1 MNNFNLFFTEEISN
15 TIVNQTV
22 SEEIKEVVK
31 SIYRKVFRKE
41 MNASCSNCFTDAY
54 FELYNLWKSDIAKF
68 TALFTCEYQ
77 LKFGE
82 VLSEFGSSDNIATR
96 VNMTNDLAIMYLS
109 INKWNARL
117 FEDLPEDWEQQVKD
131 YEDSKIVVLIPQ
143 VIDEPI
149 IDSEDIPV
157 IPIVDDVAPEV
168 PVIDIAPE
176 TIIEAPDEI
185 KNESKQTIDLVPIV
199 EAPDV
204 PDDFPAKEI
213 LFNDGYD
220 TIEKIKDC
228 PDFTVLNGIGTAT
241 AKLIT
246 EYLATI

>member
-82 VLSEFGSSDNIATR
+82 VLSEFGSSENIATR
-96 VNMTNDLAIMYLS
+96 VNMTNELALMYLS
-109 INKWNARL
+109 INKGNARL
-117 FEDLPEDWEQQVKD
+117 FEVLPDNWEDQLEDYQEVKILTNMPKVF
-131 YEDSKIVVLIPQ
+131 EIPEN
-143 VIDEPI
+143 I
-149 IDSEDIPV
+149 
-157 IPIVDDVAPEV
+157 EV
-168 PVIDIAPE
+168 EIPVIDIAPE

-185 KNESKQTIDLVPIV
+185 KNESEQTIDLVPIV
-199 EAPDV
+199 EVTDV
-204 PDDFPAKEI
+204 PEDFPAKEI

-228 PDFTVLNGIGTAT
+228 PDFTVLNGIGAAT